1 MAWGEL
7 RGIRAYVAASE
18 RDETDEIIIFANDD
32 GYVYQMEEGTSFNG
46 SNIVAT
52 FATPFVYIE
61 DPQIRKSFYKLNIY
75 TDPQGSFESVV
86 NLKLDFDTEGVIQPP
101 EIEFSNVTNT
111 VSLFGVSTYGTGSFG
126 GKLKKI
132 FSTQTIGSG
141 FNVSLEFVS
150 DSQTPPFSLD
160 AATLE
165 FATHGRR

>member
-1 MAWGEL
+1 
-7 RGIRAYVAASE
+7 V
-18 RDETDEIIIFANDD
+18 FANDD
-32 GYVYQMEEGTSFNG
+32 GYVYQMEEGTSFDGN
-46 SNIVAT
+46 NIVAT
-52 FATPFVYIE
+52 FATPFVYIN

-86 NLKLDFDTEGVIQPP
+86 NLKLDFDTEGTVQPP
-101 EIEFSNVTNT
+101 EIEFSNITNT
-111 VSLFGVSTYGTGSFG
+111 VSLYGVSTYGSGSFG

-132 FSTQTIGSG
+132 FSTQTVGSG